1 MGLGAGGFPS
11 DGSAWQLSVTPHFAQ
26 VPHCGSPGLLRGNF
40 SEQPVPRFLIVGVDH
55 RHAHTDADVVK
66 ARLYSVTGDQELLVR
81 VRVRVRVR
89 VCG

>member
-1 MGLGAGGFPS
+1 M
-11 DGSAWQLSVTPHFAQ
+11 T
-26 VPHCGSPGLLRGNF
+26 RGHF

-55 RHAHTDADVVK
+55 CHAHTDAHVVK

-89 VCG
+89 VWVRMRARVRVRDRVIG